1 MKGCIHEDNIEGQVG
16 KRHYAIC
23 HLVRSNLG
31 VEIFLKKK
39 EHQKI
44 VAWK

>member
-1 MKGCIHEDNIEGQVG
+1 MKGCIHEANLEGQVG
-16 KRHYAIC
+16 KRHYTIC
-23 HLVRSNLG
+23 HLVRSN
-31 VEIFLKKK
+31 LKKK